1 MNLNETQS
9 ASVCQAFCTITDLHD
24 AAEKLGINS
33 TCMID
38 QTGDLFFHPIDDFDD
53 MPHPGVSPF
62 LRNVKDRTA
71 KEIDQ
76 FKADWIAALE
86 KGVEIRRKERIAQL
100 EDELAKL
107 RNQQ

>member
-9 ASVCQAFCTITDLHD
+9 ASVCQAFCTITDLTD

-33 TCMID
+33 VCIID
-38 QTGDLFFHPIDDFDD
+38 ESGDLFFHPTGDYED
-53 MPHPGVSPF
+53 MQHPFVSSF
-62 LRNVKDRTA
+62 LRNVKDRTP

-76 FKADWIAALE
+76 FKADWTAALE
-86 KGVEIRRKERIAQL
+86 KGIETRRKERIAQL